1 MEVFLGEEAFYQEVG
16 IKDLGWEMGL
26 PDYWCGSREGNPP
39 GDPIRLPGL
48 GPLVLH
54 TFFASSAMLWS
65 RARKS
70 AGDEFGVD
78 GMLAEDG
85 GQGPRLVH
93 VP

>member
-1 MEVFLGEEAFYQEVG
+1 MEVFLVEEAFYQEVG

-54 TFFASSAMLWS
+54 TFFCTVCDALESGKKVS
-65 RARKS
+65 RRRVRSGWNAR
-70 AGDEFGVD
+70 
-78 GMLAEDG
+78 
-85 GQGPRLVH
+85 
-93 VP
+93 